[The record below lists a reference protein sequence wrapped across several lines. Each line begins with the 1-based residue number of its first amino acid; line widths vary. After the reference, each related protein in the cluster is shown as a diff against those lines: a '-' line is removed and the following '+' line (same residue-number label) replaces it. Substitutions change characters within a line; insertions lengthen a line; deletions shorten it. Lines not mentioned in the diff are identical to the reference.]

1 MSKLSEIWITLE
13 LIISYLKAR
22 IKECVKEANKHDS
35 NVKDKLKKAIQQRLN
50 GNPDES
56 KLEPIALPTAIV
68 ATKYDIFEKY
78 EPEKQ
83 KIISKTLRFV
93 AHYFGAC
100 LIVILF
106 LKNIF
111 NFE

>member
-1 MSKLSEIWITLE
+1 MSKLSEMWITLE
-13 LIISYLKAR
+13 AVISYLKAR
-22 IKECVKEANKHDS
+22 IKECVKEASKHDPT
-35 NVKDKLKKAIQQRLN
+35 VKDRLKKAIQQRLN

-100 LIVILF
+100 LIVIF
-106 LKNIF
+106 I
-111 NFE
+111 